1 MVWNP
6 FSSSLPYPAPNQLTS
21 PPNACICEP
30 QLGAAEANFGWSS
43 ESNSPDVSWLFLTI
57 TGSLEQSWSSWAV
70 GKAFVP
76 LKWVGSSLLPF
87 PRSGRDG
94 WKMEQYIHV
103 DTFIEKTDLTV
114 SILQKKMSKNCP
126 MSESLL
132 IPYYDLAEL
141 CIDIFPT
148 EEEFELC
155 LLYLQR
161 RKLICVHEM
170 DDKTKI
176 VKFCPGKSGWS
187 WSAPVVSKEELSK
200 IELEKSLKVNS
211 FLKRNCGLA
220 CCITLFRRETANH
233 CEYDSFPH
241 SYS

>member
-1 MVWNP
+1 
-6 FSSSLPYPAPNQLTS
+6 
-21 PPNACICEP
+21 
-30 QLGAAEANFGWSS
+30 
-43 ESNSPDVSWLFLTI
+43 
-57 TGSLEQSWSSWAV
+57 
-70 GKAFVP
+70 
-76 LKWVGSSLLPF
+76 
-87 PRSGRDG
+87 
-94 WKMEQYIHV
+94 MEQYIHV

-155 LLYLQR
+155 LLYLQH

-176 VKFCPGKSGWS
+176 IKFCPGKSGWS

-211 FLKRNCGLA
+211 LHSFKSGIVALLAVLQLIIQPTFL
-220 CCITLFRRETANH
+220 RRQNGKP
-233 CEYDSFPH
+233 YDSTPLKMEEVEKLICSFKREFYKH
-241 SYS
+241 DFLCLSALITHQLIF